1 MQTTTNLGVM
11 CVHMHY
17 PTSSLGMQSSQD
29 DPCEVAGECGFQTY
43 MCGRTCRIPRVKKHK
58 KHHKH
63 TLGLSCYPD
72 VLPVI
77 ASQQLLTAPRDEM
90 SLYIMCC
97 VQWHM
102 FYAVYSML
110 MPWHAT
116 STFLFS
122 FYCRTFIHP
131 SIFNSSFLL
140 NSVSRG
146 LLESFPALIGGK
158 AG

>member
-43 MCGRTCRIPRVKKHK
+43 MCGRTRRIPRVKKHK
-58 KHHKH
+58 NHHKH

-77 ASQQLLTAPRDEM
+77 ASQQLLTAPRDKM
-90 SLYIMCC
+90 SLTSC
-97 VQWHM
+97 VVSNGICTTLSFQ
-102 FYAVYSML
+102 
-110 MPWHAT
+110 

-122 FYCRTFIHP
+122 FYCRTSIHP
-131 SIFNSSFLL
+131 SIFNGSFLL